1 MEGGISFCQIPTLLF
16 KPSWLKKLKN
26 NMEYILDK
34 MVPHLSYV
42 CTLTSPFTFIF
53 LNEKEESNHSFFK
66 ALHSLLFSKSPN
78 KGKHGKKNKLLEK
91 RGGRKCYLKG
101 YQTTSFSSNIIYSL
115 QYPKYIWA
123 VCQECFKK
131 IVHTHIQ
138 YRHNIWTQAEQ
149 NLHLSHLILQ

>member
-1 MEGGISFCQIPTLLF
+1 MYGRGISFCQIPTFLF
-16 KPSWLKKLKN
+16 KPSWLRKLKN

-42 CTLTSPFTFIF
+42 CTLTSSFTLF
-53 LNEKEESNHSFFK
+53 LMKRRKVITPFFK
-66 ALHSLLFSKSPN
+66 ALHSLLFSKFPN
-78 KGKHGKKNKLLEK
+78 KGIHGKKNKLLEK

-131 IVHTHIQ
+131 TVHTHIQ

-149 NLHLSHLILQ
+149 KLHLSHLILQ